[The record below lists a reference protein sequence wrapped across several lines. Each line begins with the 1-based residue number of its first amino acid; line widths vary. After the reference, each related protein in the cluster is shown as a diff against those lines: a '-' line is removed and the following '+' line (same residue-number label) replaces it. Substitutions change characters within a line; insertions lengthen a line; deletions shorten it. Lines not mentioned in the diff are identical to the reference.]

1 MNVGAKSKAGRL
13 LAIAVMMTVGLSGCS
28 SDDKDSSSSS
38 STTTADV
45 SKETEAVLAVE
56 AQWLTAITAGDK
68 PAIESI
74 LAPEF
79 RHTNSDG
86 KLLDRAAEM
95 ETIVPV
101 SFTMNPTEQIV
112 TIVSDTAVI
121 HGVNTI
127 VDGGK
132 VLARERFTDVFV
144 KQDGKWLALA
154 AQETN
159 YP

>member
-1 MNVGAKSKAGRL
+1 MNVGAKRKAGSL
-13 LAIAVMMTVGLSGCS
+13 AAIAVMVTVGLSGCS
-28 SDDKDSSSSS
+28 SDDEDSSSSS
-38 STTTADV
+38 SATTADAGNQ
-45 SKETEAVLAVE
+45 TEAVLAVE
-56 AQWLTAITAGDK
+56 AQWLKAITDGDK
-68 PAIESI
+68 PTIESI

-101 SFTMNPTEQIV
+101 TFTMNPTEQIV
-112 TIVSDTAVI
+112 TVVGDTAVI

-127 VDGGK
+127 VDGGN